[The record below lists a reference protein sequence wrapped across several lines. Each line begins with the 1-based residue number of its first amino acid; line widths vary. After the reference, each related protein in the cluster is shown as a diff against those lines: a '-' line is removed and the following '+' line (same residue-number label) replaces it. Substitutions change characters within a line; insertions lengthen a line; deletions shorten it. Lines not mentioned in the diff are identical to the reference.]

1 MHILDYQHL
10 HSELPETF
18 PIPSQE
24 ELHKIVPG
32 DLVKICV
39 EPERFWVRVE
49 TVQDNKV
56 TGHIYSDMIHTA
68 THGLRANDP
77 IEFEKKNIYRI
88 NS

>member
-1 MHILDYQHL
+1 MNIIDFQHL
-10 HSELPETF
+10 HEELPQTF
-18 PIPSQE
+18 SIPSKE
-24 ELHKIVPG
+24 AMDKIIPG

-49 TVQDNKV
+49 TIQNNKV

-68 THGLRANDP
+68 THGLKANDL

-88 NS
+88 NL